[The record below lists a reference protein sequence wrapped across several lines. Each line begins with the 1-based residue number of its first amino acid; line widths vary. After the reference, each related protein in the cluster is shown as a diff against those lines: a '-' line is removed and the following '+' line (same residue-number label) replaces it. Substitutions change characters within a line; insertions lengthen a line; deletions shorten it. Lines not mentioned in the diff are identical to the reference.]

1 MKIAVIGTGA
11 MGSIYA
17 ARFSRAGHEV
27 VAIDI
32 WQDHVNYINRNG
44 LFIDG
49 PDGQIIAKNIKASTK
64 FSDLKGC
71 HFYIIATKA
80 MKLEESIKSLKDWIN
95 LNSPIITI
103 QNGLGA
109 GDIILRHMPEN
120 NIILGVAEG
129 FGASLQ
135 KPGHVMHTANKQ
147 IRLGSISKISREKE
161 LQNIFDAWRSA
172 GLKTEIYKNIEQL
185 IWEKLLCNVTLSGP
199 CSIFGCN
206 VNELF
211 NNEEYWNFA
220 LNCMQEAYSVGLSM
234 GVPFSFEDPVAYVSD
249 FAIRVGSAKPSML
262 QDYENKKKTE
272 IDFINGAIPPL
283 GAKSKIPTPFNDH
296 VCKIIREAERE
307 IKS

>member
-71 HFYIIATKA
+71 HFYIVATKA
-80 MKLEESIKSLKDWIN
+80 MKLEESIKNLKDWIN

-135 KPGHVMHTANKQ
+135 RPGHVTHTANKQ
-147 IRLGSISKISREKE
+147 IRLGSISKISSEKE
-161 LQNIFDAWRSA
+161 LQNIVDTWRSG

-211 NNEEYWNFA
+211 NNQEYWNFA

-234 GVPFSFEDPVAYVSD
+234 GIPFSFEDPVAYVSD

-296 VCKIIREAERE
+296 VCRIIHEAERE

>member
-135 KPGHVMHTANKQ
+135 RPGHVTHTANKQ
-147 IRLGSISKISREKE
+147 IRLGSISKISSEKE
-161 LQNIFDAWRSA
+161 LRNIVDTWRSG

-211 NNEEYWNFA
+211 NNQEYWNFA

-234 GVPFSFEDPVAYVSD
+234 GIPFSFEDPVAYVSD

-296 VCKIIREAERE
+296 VCRIIREAERE

>member
-135 KPGHVMHTANKQ
+135 KPGHVTHTANKQ
-147 IRLGSISKISREKE
+147 IRLGSISKISSEKE
-161 LQNIFDAWRSA
+161 LQNIVDTWRSG

-211 NNEEYWNFA
+211 NNQEYWNFA

-234 GVPFSFEDPVAYVSD
+234 GVPFSFEDPVAYVSG
-249 FAIRVGSAKPSML
+249 FAKRVGSAKPSML

-296 VCKIIREAERE
+296 VCRIIREAERE

>member
-135 KPGHVMHTANKQ
+135 RPGHVTHTANKQ
-147 IRLGSISKISREKE
+147 IRLGSISKISSEKE
-161 LQNIFDAWRSA
+161 LRNIVDTWRSG

-211 NNEEYWNFA
+211 NNQEYWNFA

-234 GVPFSFEDPVAYVSD
+234 GVPFSFEDPVAYVSG
-249 FAIRVGSAKPSML
+249 FAKRVGSAKPSML

-283 GAKSKIPTPFNDH
+283 AAKFKIPTPFNDH
-296 VCKIIREAERE
+296 VCRIIRDAERE

>member
-135 KPGHVMHTANKQ
+135 RPGHVTHTANKQ
-147 IRLGSISKISREKE
+147 IRLGSISKISSEKE
-161 LQNIFDAWRSA
+161 LRNIVDTWRSG

-199 CSIFGCN
+199 CSVFGCN

-211 NNEEYWNFA
+211 NNQEYWNFA

-234 GVPFSFEDPVAYVSD
+234 GIPFSFEDPVAYVSD

-283 GAKSKIPTPFNDH
+283 GVKSKIPTPFNDH
-296 VCKIIREAERE
+296 VCRIIREAERE

>member
-135 KPGHVMHTANKQ
+135 KPGHVTHTANKK
-147 IRLGSISKISREKE
+147 IRLGSISKISSEKE
-161 LQNIFDAWRSA
+161 LQNIVDAWRSG

-206 VNELF
+206 VSELF
-211 NNEEYWNFA
+211 NNQEYWNFA
-220 LNCMQEAYSVGLSM
+220 LNCMQEAYSVGLST

-249 FAIRVGSAKPSML
+249 FAKRVGSAKPSML

-283 GAKSKIPTPFNDH
+283 GVKSKIPTPFNDH
-296 VCKIIREAERE
+296 VCRIIREAERE

>member
-135 KPGHVMHTANKQ
+135 RPGHVTHTANKQ
-147 IRLGSISKISREKE
+147 IRLGSISKISSEKE
-161 LQNIFDAWRSA
+161 LQNIVDTWRSG

-211 NNEEYWNFA
+211 NNQEYWNFA

-234 GVPFSFEDPVAYVSD
+234 GIPFSFEDPVAYVSD
-249 FAIRVGSAKPSML
+249 FAKRVGSAKPSML

-296 VCKIIREAERE
+296 VCRIIHEAERE

>member
-64 FSDLKGC
+64 FSDLKEC
-71 HFYIIATKA
+71 HFYIVATKA
-80 MKLEESIKSLKDWIN
+80 MNLEESIKNLKDWIN

-135 KPGHVMHTANKQ
+135 KPGHVTHTANKK
-147 IRLGSISKISREKE
+147 IRLGSISKISSEKE
-161 LQNIFDAWRSA
+161 LQNIVDAWRSG

-211 NNEEYWNFA
+211 NNQEYWNFA

-234 GVPFSFEDPVAYVSD
+234 GVPFSFEDPVAYVSG
-249 FAIRVGSAKPSML
+249 FAKRVGSAKPSML

>member
-135 KPGHVMHTANKQ
+135 RPGHVTHTANKQ
-147 IRLGSISKISREKE
+147 IRLGSISKISSEKE
-161 LQNIFDAWRSA
+161 LQNIVDTWRSG

-211 NNEEYWNFA
+211 NNREYWNFA

-234 GVPFSFEDPVAYVSD
+234 GVPFSFENPVSYVSD
-249 FAIRVGSAKPSML
+249 FAKRVGSAKPSML

>member
-135 KPGHVMHTANKQ
+135 RPGHVTHTANKQ
-147 IRLGSISKISREKE
+147 IRLGSISKISSEKE
-161 LQNIFDAWRSA
+161 LRNIVDTWRSG

-211 NNEEYWNFA
+211 NNQEYWNFA

-249 FAIRVGSAKPSML
+249 FAKRVGSAKPSML

-283 GAKSKIPTPFNDH
+283 AAKSKIPTPFNDH

>member
-64 FSDLKGC
+64 FSDLKEC
-71 HFYIIATKA
+71 HFYIVATKA
-80 MKLEESIKSLKDWIN
+80 MNLEESIKNLKDWIN

-135 KPGHVMHTANKQ
+135 RPGHVTHTANKQ
-147 IRLGSISKISREKE
+147 IRLGSISKISSEKE
-161 LQNIFDAWRSA
+161 LQNIVDAWRSG

-211 NNEEYWNFA
+211 NNQEYWNFA

-249 FAIRVGSAKPSML
+249 FAKRVGSAKPSML

-296 VCKIIREAERE
+296 VCRIIREAERE

>member
-135 KPGHVMHTANKQ
+135 RPGHVTHTANKQ
-147 IRLGSISKISREKE
+147 IRLGSISKISSEKE
-161 LQNIFDAWRSA
+161 LRNIVDTWRSG

-211 NNEEYWNFA
+211 NNQEYWNFA

-234 GVPFSFEDPVAYVSD
+234 GIPFSFEDPVAYVSD
-249 FAIRVGSAKPSML
+249 FAKRVGSAKPSML

-296 VCKIIREAERE
+296 VCRIIREAERE

>member
-135 KPGHVMHTANKQ
+135 RPGHVTHTANKQ
-147 IRLGSISKISREKE
+147 IRLGSISKISSEKE
-161 LQNIFDAWRSA
+161 LRNIVDTWRSG

-185 IWEKLLCNVTLSGP
+185 IWEKLLCNVTVSGP

-211 NNEEYWNFA
+211 NNQEYWNFA

-234 GVPFSFEDPVAYVSD
+234 GIPFSFEDPVAYVSD

-283 GAKSKIPTPFNDH
+283 GVKSKIPTPFNDH
-296 VCKIIREAERE
+296 VCRIIREAERE

>member
-135 KPGHVMHTANKQ
+135 RPGHVTHTANKQ
-147 IRLGSISKISREKE
+147 IRLGSISKISSEKE
-161 LQNIFDAWRSA
+161 LQNIVDAWRSG

-211 NNEEYWNFA
+211 NNQEYWNFA

-234 GVPFSFEDPVAYVSD
+234 GVPFSFEDPVAYVSG
-249 FAIRVGSAKPSML
+249 FAKRVGSAKPSML

>member
-135 KPGHVMHTANKQ
+135 RPGHVTHTANKQ
-147 IRLGSISKISREKE
+147 IRLGSISKISSEKE
-161 LQNIFDAWRSA
+161 LQNIVDTWRSG

-211 NNEEYWNFA
+211 NNQEYWNFA

-249 FAIRVGSAKPSML
+249 FAKRVGSAKPSML

-296 VCKIIREAERE
+296 VCRIIREAERE

>member
-135 KPGHVMHTANKQ
+135 RPGHVTHTANKQ
-147 IRLGSISKISREKE
+147 IRLGSISKISSEKE
-161 LQNIFDAWRSA
+161 LQNIVDTWRSG

-211 NNEEYWNFA
+211 NNQEYWNFA

-296 VCKIIREAERE
+296 VCRIIREAERE

>member
-17 ARFSRAGHEV
+17 ARFSKAGHEV

-135 KPGHVMHTANKQ
+135 KPGHVTHTANKQ
-147 IRLGSISKISREKE
+147 IRLGSISKISSEKE
-161 LQNIFDAWRSA
+161 LQNIVDTWRSG

-211 NNEEYWNFA
+211 NNQEYWNFA
-220 LNCMQEAYSVGLSM
+220 LNCMQEAYSVGLSI

-249 FAIRVGSAKPSML
+249 FAKRVGSAKPSML

-296 VCKIIREAERE
+296 VCRIIREAERE

>member
-135 KPGHVMHTANKQ
+135 RPGHVTHTANKQ
-147 IRLGSISKISREKE
+147 IRLGSISKISSEKE
-161 LQNIFDAWRSA
+161 LRNIVDTWRSG

-211 NNEEYWNFA
+211 NNREYWNFA

-234 GVPFSFEDPVAYVSD
+234 GVPFSFEDPVAYVSG
-249 FAIRVGSAKPSML
+249 FAKRVGSAKPSML

>member
-135 KPGHVMHTANKQ
+135 RPGHVTHTANKQ
-147 IRLGSISKISREKE
+147 IRLGSISKISSEKE
-161 LQNIFDAWRSA
+161 LRNIVDTWRSG

-211 NNEEYWNFA
+211 NNQEYWNFA

-234 GVPFSFEDPVAYVSD
+234 GIPFSFEDPVAYVSD

>member
-17 ARFSRAGHEV
+17 ARFSKAGHEV

-135 KPGHVMHTANKQ
+135 RPGHVTHTANKQ
-147 IRLGSISKISREKE
+147 IRLGSISKISSEKE
-161 LQNIFDAWRSA
+161 LQNIVDTWRSG

-211 NNEEYWNFA
+211 NNREYWNFA

-234 GVPFSFEDPVAYVSD
+234 GVPFSFEDPVAYVSG
-249 FAIRVGSAKPSML
+249 FAKRVGSAKPSML

-296 VCKIIREAERE
+296 VCRIIHEAERE

>member
-17 ARFSRAGHEV
+17 ARFSKAGHEV

-135 KPGHVMHTANKQ
+135 RPGHVTHTANKQ
-147 IRLGSISKISREKE
+147 IRLGSISKISSEKE
-161 LQNIFDAWRSA
+161 LQNIVDTWRSG

-211 NNEEYWNFA
+211 NNREYWNFA

-234 GVPFSFEDPVAYVSD
+234 GVPFSFEDPVAYVSG
-249 FAIRVGSAKPSML
+249 FAKRVGSAKPSML

>member
-64 FSDLKGC
+64 FSDLKEC
-71 HFYIIATKA
+71 HFYIVATKA
-80 MKLEESIKSLKDWIN
+80 MNLEESIKNLKDWIN

-135 KPGHVMHTANKQ
+135 RPGHVTHTANKQ
-147 IRLGSISKISREKE
+147 IRLGSISKISSEKE
-161 LQNIFDAWRSA
+161 LQNIVDTWRSG

-211 NNEEYWNFA
+211 NNREYWNFA

-249 FAIRVGSAKPSML
+249 FAKRVGSAKPSML

-283 GAKSKIPTPFNDH
+283 AAKSKIPTPFNDH
-296 VCKIIREAERE
+296 VCRIIREAERE

>member
-135 KPGHVMHTANKQ
+135 RPGHVTHTANKQ
-147 IRLGSISKISREKE
+147 IRLGSISKISSEKE
-161 LQNIFDAWRSA
+161 LRNIVDTWRSG

-211 NNEEYWNFA
+211 NNREYWNFA

-234 GVPFSFEDPVAYVSD
+234 GVPFSFEDPVAYVSG
-249 FAIRVGSAKPSML
+249 FAKRVGSAKPSML

-283 GAKSKIPTPFNDH
+283 GVKSKIPTPFNDH
-296 VCKIIREAERE
+296 VCRIIREAERE

>member
-1 MKIAVIGTGA
+1 
-11 MGSIYA
+11 
-17 ARFSRAGHEV
+17 
-27 VAIDI
+27 
-32 WQDHVNYINRNG
+32 
-44 LFIDG
+44 
-49 PDGQIIAKNIKASTK
+49 
-64 FSDLKGC
+64 
-71 HFYIIATKA
+71 
-80 MKLEESIKSLKDWIN
+80 
-95 LNSPIITI
+95 
-103 QNGLGA
+103 
-109 GDIILRHMPEN
+109 MPEN

-135 KPGHVMHTANKQ
+135 KPGHVTHTANKK
-147 IRLGSISKISREKE
+147 IRLGSISKISSEKE
-161 LQNIFDAWRSA
+161 LQNIVDAWRSG

-211 NNEEYWNFA
+211 NNQEYWSFA
-220 LNCMQEAYSVGLSM
+220 LNCMQEAYSVGLSI
-234 GVPFSFEDPVAYVSD
+234 GVPFSFKDPVAYVSD
-249 FAIRVGSAKPSML
+249 FAKRVGSAKPSML

-296 VCKIIREAERE
+296 VCRIIRDAERE

>member
-71 HFYIIATKA
+71 HFYIVATKA
-80 MKLEESIKSLKDWIN
+80 MKLEESIKNLKDWIN

-135 KPGHVMHTANKQ
+135 RPGHVTHTANKQ
-147 IRLGSISKISREKE
+147 IRLGSISKISSEKE
-161 LQNIFDAWRSA
+161 LQNIVDTWRSG

-211 NNEEYWNFA
+211 NNQEYWNFA

-234 GVPFSFEDPVAYVSD
+234 GIPFSFEDPVAYVSD

-296 VCKIIREAERE
+296 VCRIIREAERE

>member
-135 KPGHVMHTANKQ
+135 RPGHVTHTANKQ
-147 IRLGSISKISREKE
+147 IRLGSISKISSEKE
-161 LQNIFDAWRSA
+161 LRNIVDTWRSG

-211 NNEEYWNFA
+211 NNREYWNFA

-234 GVPFSFEDPVAYVSD
+234 GIPFSFEDPVAYVSD

-296 VCKIIREAERE
+296 VCRIIREAERE

>member
-17 ARFSRAGHEV
+17 ARFSKAGHEV

-135 KPGHVMHTANKQ
+135 RPGHVTHTANKQ
-147 IRLGSISKISREKE
+147 IRLGSISKISSEKE
-161 LQNIFDAWRSA
+161 LRNIVDTWRSG

-211 NNEEYWNFA
+211 NNREYWNFA

-234 GVPFSFEDPVAYVSD
+234 GVPFSFEDPVAYVSG
-249 FAIRVGSAKPSML
+249 FAKRVGSAKPSML

-296 VCKIIREAERE
+296 VCRIIHEAERE

>member
-135 KPGHVMHTANKQ
+135 RPGHVTHTANKQ
-147 IRLGSISKISREKE
+147 IRLGSISKISSEKE
-161 LQNIFDAWRSA
+161 LRNIVDTWRSG

-211 NNEEYWNFA
+211 NNREYWNFA

-234 GVPFSFEDPVAYVSD
+234 GVPFSFEDPVAYVSG
-249 FAIRVGSAKPSML
+249 FAKRVGSAKPSML

-296 VCKIIREAERE
+296 VCRIIREAERE

>member
-135 KPGHVMHTANKQ
+135 KPGHVTHTANKQ
-147 IRLGSISKISREKE
+147 IRLGSISKRSSEKE
-161 LQNIFDAWRSA
+161 LQNIVDVWRSG

-211 NNEEYWNFA
+211 NNQEYWNFA
-220 LNCMQEAYSVGLSM
+220 LNCMQEAYSVGLSI
-234 GVPFSFEDPVAYVSD
+234 GVPFSFKDPVAYVSD
-249 FAIRVGSAKPSML
+249 FAKRVGSAKPSML

-283 GAKSKIPTPFNDH
+283 GAKCKIPTPFNDH
-296 VCKIIREAERE
+296 VCRIIREAERK

>member
-17 ARFSRAGHEV
+17 ARFSKAGHEV

-135 KPGHVMHTANKQ
+135 RPGHVTHTANKQ
-147 IRLGSISKISREKE
+147 IRLGSISKISSEKE
-161 LQNIFDAWRSA
+161 LQNIVDTWRSG

-211 NNEEYWNFA
+211 NNQEYWNFA

-234 GVPFSFEDPVAYVSD
+234 GIPFSFEDPVAYVSD

-296 VCKIIREAERE
+296 VCRIIREAERE

>member
-64 FSDLKGC
+64 FSDLKEC
-71 HFYIIATKA
+71 HFYIVATKA
-80 MKLEESIKSLKDWIN
+80 MDLEESIKNLKDWIN

-135 KPGHVMHTANKQ
+135 KPGHVTHTANKK
-147 IRLGSISKISREKE
+147 IRLGSISKISSEKE
-161 LQNIFDAWRSA
+161 LQNIVDAWRSG

-211 NNEEYWNFA
+211 NNQEYWNFA
-220 LNCMQEAYSVGLSM
+220 LNCMQEAYSVGLSI
-234 GVPFSFEDPVAYVSD
+234 GVPFSFKDPVAYVSD
-249 FAIRVGSAKPSML
+249 FAKRVGSAKPSML

-283 GAKSKIPTPFNDH
+283 AAKSKIPTPFNDH
-296 VCKIIREAERE
+296 VCRIIREAERE